1 MRISLSPQRRDDSL
15 IVFRDGETL
24 SINSVKFDF
33 ADLPDGA
40 TLPAGSVSSHWV
52 FGDVERSFG
61 ELRIT
66 LLLPHAGDA
75 PAEAR
80 FPAPVIDPPDGA
92 VVLPGLPLGQPG
104 ATSPGAIDWSAVV
117 TAEAKAQ
124 AAAAELLA
132 GVIAETG
139 RRRRAADEAIAPLQD
154 AADLDEATQ
163 AEALRLK
170 DWKRYRVALNRLP
183 DQPGYPATIDWPAPP
198 A

>member
-15 IVFRDGETL
+15 VVFREGESL
-24 SINSVKFDF
+24 SINSVRFDF

-40 TLPAGSVSSHWV
+40 TLAAGSVSSPWV
-52 FGDVERSFG
+52 FGDVERSAG
-61 ELRIT
+61 ELRVT

-75 PAEAR
+75 PVEAR
-80 FPAPVIDPPDGA
+80 FPADIIDPPDGA
-92 VVLPGLPLGQPG
+92 VVLPGLAVGQQGDTTPG
-104 ATSPGAIDWSAVV
+104 VIDWSAVI
-117 TAEAKAQ
+117 TADAKAQ
-124 AAAAELLA
+124 AAAAELRA
-132 GVIAETG
+132 GVVAETA
-139 RRRRAADEAIAPLQD
+139 RLRKFADDAIAPLQD
-154 AADLDEATQ
+154 AVDLDEATE